1 LAENAQCAKCGR
13 EDFLMLSSVGSEY
26 LRLCKKC
33 YDGEIDEKLVARA
46 VRK

>member
-1 LAENAQCAKCGR
+1 MAGNARCTTCGK
-13 EDFLMLSSVGSEY
+13 EDFLMLSSVGREN

-33 YDGEIDEKLVARA
+33 YDDEIDEKLVARA